1 LTAAGVGLP
10 RAPGADPPP
19 DPSPDPSH
27 WAQLD
32 ADCAGVARRARRY
45 LDEIAPL
52 LPDAERDRSLPLEI
66 IPGLLDAG
74 FVRGAIPVSDG
85 GTGLSHLATA
95 VLMEEAG
102 RCWASVRTTANIL
115 TLVAE
120 LLSAAGSAEQK
131 QRFLRPLL
139 AGARMGWFAI
149 TEPAAG
155 SDAAALTTRAE
166 RLPGGSYRLT
176 GRKSYITNASYGDF
190 GVVLATVDPGL
201 GARGVTA
208 FLVEREAGGYRT
220 EARPQLPVRAV
231 SCCDVVLDGVL
242 VPADNVLGEVGR
254 GLSLAMRAVNGGR
267 LNVSAGCTG
276 IAQAALEAAS
286 GHAVARTQFGR
297 PLAGFQLVQQL
308 IADIAV
314 QTNAARQVY
323 QSAARLLDA
332 GPVTDAQGTR
342 LACSMSK
349 YFCSEAANQVAT
361 KAVQVFGAA
370 GLMEGNVA
378 ERLFR
383 DAREATIP
391 EGTSQMQVLQI
402 GKALLG
408 VSAVR

>member
-1 LTAAGVGLP
+1 MTAAE
-10 RAPGADPPP
+10 PGPQAAPPP
-19 DPSPDPSH
+19 Q

-32 ADCAGVARRARRY
+32 KGSADLARRARGY

-52 LPDAERDRSLPLEI
+52 LPAAERERKLPVEV
-66 IPGLLDAG
+66 IPGLLDVG
-74 FVRGAIPVSDG
+74 FVRGAVPVADG
-85 GTGLSHLATA
+85 GTGLSHLRTA
-95 VLMEEAG
+95 LLMEEAG
-102 RCWASVRTTANIL
+102 RCWAGIRTTANIL

-139 AGARMGWFAI
+139 AGERMGWFAV
-149 TEPAAG
+149 TEPEAG
-155 SDAAALTTRAE
+155 SDAAALATRAE
-166 RLPGGSYRLT
+166 RLPGGGYRLT

-190 GVVLATVDPGL
+190 GVVLATVDRSL
-201 GARGVTA
+201 GAKGITA
-208 FLVEREAGGYRT
+208 FLVERAAGGYRV
-220 EARPQLPVRAV
+220 EERPQLAVRAV
-231 SCCDVVLDGVL
+231 SCCDVVLDGVV
-242 VPADNVLGEVGR
+242 VPAANVLGDVGR
-254 GLSLAMRAVNGGR
+254 GLSLAMRAVNSGR
-267 LNVSAGCTG
+267 LNVSAGCAG

-286 GHAVARTQFGR
+286 AHAVARAQFGR

-332 GPVTDAQGTR
+332 GADAR
-342 LACSMSK
+342 LQCSMSK

-370 GLMEGNVA
+370 GLMEGSVA

>member
-1 LTAAGVGLP
+1 LTAVGGDP
-10 RAPGADPPP
+10 HVAPTQ
-19 DPSPDPSH
+19 

-32 ADCAGVARRARRY
+32 PGSAELARRARGY
-45 LDEIAPL
+45 LDEVAPL
-52 LPDAERDRSLPLEI
+52 LPAAERNRALPVEI
-66 IPGLLDAG
+66 IGGLLDVG
-74 FVRGAIPVSDG
+74 FVRGAIPVADG
-85 GTGLSHLATA
+85 GTGLSHLQTA
-95 VLMEEAG
+95 LLMEEAG
-102 RCWASVRTTANIL
+102 RCWAAIRTTANIL

-139 AGARMGWFAI
+139 AGERMGWFAV
-149 TEPAAG
+149 TEPEAG

-166 RLPGGSYRLT
+166 RLPGGDYRLT

-190 GVVLATVDPGL
+190 GVVLATVDPSL
-201 GARGVTA
+201 GARGITA
-208 FLVEREAGGYRT
+208 FLIERGASGYLVEE
-220 EARPQLPVRAV
+220 RPQLPVRAV
-231 SCCDVVLDGVL
+231 SCCDVVLDGAV
-242 VPADNVLGEVGR
+242 VPAANVLGDVGR
-254 GLSLAMRAVNGGR
+254 GLSLAMRAVNSGK
-267 LNVSAGCTG
+267 LNVSAGCAG

-286 GHAVARTQFGR
+286 AHAVERAQFGR

-332 GPVTDAQGTR
+332 GADAR
-342 LACSMSK
+342 LQCSMSK

-402 GKALLG
+402 GKTLLG

>member
-1 LTAAGVGLP
+1 MT
-10 RAPGADPPP
+10 APGADPR
-19 DPSPDPSH
+19 H
-27 WAQLD
+27 WAALD
-32 ADCAGVARRARRY
+32 GDSAELVRRAREY
-45 LDEIAPL
+45 LDGIAPL
-52 LPDAERDRSLPLEI
+52 LPAAERERALPVEV
-66 IPGLLDAG
+66 IPGLLDVG
-74 FVRGAIPVSDG
+74 FVRGAIPVRDG
-85 GTGLSHLATA
+85 GTGLSHLQAA
-95 VLMEEAG
+95 LLMEEAG
-102 RCWASVRTTANIL
+102 RCWASIRTTVNIL

-120 LLSAAGSAEQK
+120 LLSAAGSDDQK

-139 AGARMGWFAI
+139 AGQRLGWFAI
-149 TEPAAG
+149 TEPEAG
-155 SDAAALTTRAE
+155 SDAASLTTRAE
-166 RLPGGSYRLT
+166 RLPGGGYRLT

-190 GVVLATVDPGL
+190 GIVLATVDSSL
-201 GARGVTA
+201 GAKGITA
-208 FLVEREAGGYRT
+208 FLVERSAGGYRI
-220 EARPQLPVRAV
+220 EARPQSPVRAV
-231 SCCDVVLDGVL
+231 SCCDVVLEGAV
-242 VPADNVLGEVGR
+242 VPAANVLGDVGR

-286 GHAVARTQFGR
+286 AHAVSRTQFGR
-297 PLAGFQLVQQL
+297 PLAGFQLIQQL

-332 GPVTDAQGTR
+332 GADAR
-342 LACSMSK
+342 VECSMSK

-361 KAVQVFGAA
+361 KAVQVLGAE

>member
-1 LTAAGVGLP
+1 MTDLRHAGP
-10 RAPGADPPP
+10 ARP
-19 DPSPDPSH
+19 DPRH

-32 ADCAGVARRARRY
+32 EDCAGLVRRARGY

-52 LPDAERDRSLPLEI
+52 IPAAERDRAFPVEI
-66 IPGLLDAG
+66 IPGLLDVG
-74 FVRGAIPVSDG
+74 FVRGAIPVGDG
-85 GTGLSHLATA
+85 GTGLPHLATA
-95 VLMEEAG
+95 LLMEEAG
-102 RCWASVRTTANIL
+102 RCWASIRTTANIL

-120 LLSAAGSAEQK
+120 LLSSAGTADQK

-139 AGARMGWFAI
+139 AGERLGWFAI
-149 TEPAAG
+149 TEPEAG
-155 SDAAALTTRAE
+155 SDAASLTTRAE
-166 RLPGGSYRLT
+166 RLPAGSYRLT
-176 GRKSYITNASYGDF
+176 GRKSYITNASHGDF

-201 GARGVTA
+201 GAKGITA
-208 FLVEREAGGYRT
+208 FLVEREAGGYRA
-220 EARPQLPVRAV
+220 EMRPQSPVRAV
-231 SCCDVVLDGVL
+231 SCCDVVLDGVV
-242 VPADNVLGEVGR
+242 VPSANVLGEVGR

-314 QTNAARQVY
+314 QTHAARQVY
-323 QSAARLLDA
+323 QAAARLLDA
-332 GPVTDAQGTR
+332 GVDARTE
-342 LACSMSK
+342 CSMAK
-349 YFCSEAANQVAT
+349 YFCSEAANQAAT
-361 KAVQVFGAA
+361 KAVQVFGAS

-402 GKALLG
+402 GRALLG

>member
-1 LTAAGVGLP
+1 LTAAQACPQTAGEGDP
-10 RAPGADPPP
+10 R
-19 DPSPDPSH
+19 H
-27 WAQLD
+27 WAQFD
-32 ADCAGVARRARRY
+32 SGSAAVVRRARGY

-52 LPDAERDRSLPLEI
+52 LTAAERDRRFPVQI
-66 IPGLLDAG
+66 IPGLLDVG
-74 FVRGAIPVSDG
+74 FVRGAIGVADG
-85 GTGLSHLATA
+85 GTGLSHLQTA
-95 VLMEEAG
+95 LLMEEAG
-102 RCWASVRTTANIL
+102 RCWASVRATANIL

-120 LLSAAGSAEQK
+120 LLSAAGTSEQK
-131 QRFLRPLL
+131 DRFLRPLL
-139 AGARMGWFAI
+139 AGQRLGWFAI
-149 TEPAAG
+149 TEPEAG
-155 SDAAALTTRAE
+155 SDAASLATRAE

-176 GRKSYITNASYGDF
+176 GRKCYITNASYGDF
-190 GVVLATVDPGL
+190 GIVLATVDQSL
-201 GARGVTA
+201 GAKGITA
-208 FLVEREAGGYRT
+208 FLVEQGVGGYRVET
-220 EARPQLPVRAV
+220 RPQLPVRAV
-231 SCCDVVLDGVL
+231 SCCDVVLEGLV
-242 VPADNVLGEVGR
+242 VPAANRLGDVGR
-254 GLSLAMRAVNGGR
+254 GLSLAMRAVNSGR

-286 GHAVARTQFGR
+286 AHAMSRTQFGR

-308 IADIAV
+308 VADIAV

-332 GPVTDAQGTR
+332 GADAR
-342 LACSMSK
+342 VECSMSK
-349 YFCSEAANQVAT
+349 YFCSEAANQVAA

-370 GLMEGNVA
+370 GLMEGNIA

>member
-1 LTAAGVGLP
+1 LTA
-10 RAPGADPPP
+10 READLRTA
-19 DPSPDPSH
+19 PSH

-32 ADCAGVARRARRY
+32 KDCAELARRARGY

-52 LPDAERDRSLPLEI
+52 LPAAERNRALPVEI
-66 IPGLLDAG
+66 IPGLLDVG
-74 FVRGAIPVSDG
+74 FVRGAIGVHDG
-85 GTGLSHLATA
+85 GTGLSHLQTA
-95 VLMEEAG
+95 LLMEEAG
-102 RCWASVRTTANIL
+102 RCWAAIRTTANIL

-120 LLSAAGSAEQK
+120 SLSAAGNDEQK

-139 AGARMGWFAI
+139 AGERMGWFAI
-149 TEPAAG
+149 TEPEAG
-155 SDAAALTTRAE
+155 SDAAALTTTAE

-190 GVVLATVDPGL
+190 GIVLATVDPAL
-201 GARGVTA
+201 GSRGITA
-208 FLVEREAGGYRT
+208 FLVEQGGGGYRVA
-220 EARPQLPVRAV
+220 ARPQLPVRAV
-231 SCCDVVLDGVL
+231 SCCDVMLDGVV
-242 VPADNVLGEVGR
+242 VPAANVLGDVGR
-254 GLSLAMRAVNGGR
+254 GLSLAMRAVNSGR

-286 GHAVARTQFGR
+286 AHAVSRTQFGR

-332 GPVTDAQGTR
+332 GAGARVE
-342 LACSMSK
+342 CSMSK

>member
-1 LTAAGVGLP
+1 MTAAGVGLP
-10 RAPGADPPP
+10 PAPAADPP
-19 DPSPDPSH
+19 SDPSH

-32 ADCAGVARRARRY
+32 ADCAGAARRARRY

-85 GTGLSHLATA
+85 GTGLSHLANA

-149 TEPAAG
+149 TEPEAG

-176 GRKSYITNASYGDF
+176 GHKSYITNASYGDF

-201 GARGVTA
+201 GAKGVTA

-231 SCCDVVLDGVL
+231 SCCDVVLERVL

-323 QSAARLLDA
+323 QSAARRLDA
-332 GPVTDAQGTR
+332 GPATDAQSGR
-342 LACSMSK
+342 LECSMAK